1 MNKITTALEKI
12 FKNPFFIIVLFS
24 LIARILVH
32 LLFGDIIIF
41 NDSHGYIEF
50 AGLLSDLNLSG
61 YNGQRSPGYP
71 VLICLAGNN
80 IYITAVVQTVIGIF
94 TSLYYYKI
102 MNVLGFRRRTALIVT
117 ILLNTLLVVLF
128 YEVSILTE
136 TLTLFFIAFIFYT
149 LLNGFF
155 TARQSTVQLLWFSFV
170 LGYLTLIKTF
180 YIFLPF
186 VIYGLYTLKHF
197 SFKNIVNRTI
207 VIIAFPLI
215 AFLGWSYVNR
225 INTGYFVSTTFYGIN
240 ISQNCVSFAEKA
252 PPEYK
257 LISDIYV
264 KHREMDKKNNKD
276 IAMSIWS
283 AHAELTRKTGLNFA
297 DLSAELAAFS
307 KATIAQNPVDYI
319 KQVGVSWYAFWRTSL
334 GPEYIKFKN
343 AGNKRIVAAI
353 HLPEKLALRSIKIS
367 FVIFMPLHL
376 ANFIRNRKVSPQFI
390 ITIIVLCTSLLQ
402 AMATYG
408 TNSRFSFPFEFIMV
422 ISVLLTVKQLLE
434 RYSRSHQSII

>member
-1 MNKITTALEKI
+1 MSQITPVLEKTL
-12 FKNPFFIIVLFS
+12 KSPFFIIASFS
-24 LIARILVH
+24 ILARIIVY

-71 VLICLAGNN
+71 LLICLAGNN
-80 IYITAVVQTVIGIF
+80 IYITAVLQTVIGIF
-94 TSLYYYKI
+94 TAFYYYKI
-102 MNVLGFRRRTALIVT
+102 MNVLGFRRRTALAVT
-117 ILLNTLLVVLF
+117 ILLNTLLVVIF

-136 TLTLFFIAFIFYT
+136 TLTLFFISLIFYE

-155 TARQSTVQLLWFSFV
+155 TVRQSTVKLLWFSFI
-170 LGYLTLIKTF
+170 LGYLILIKPF

-186 VIYGLYTLKHF
+186 IIYGLYTLKHF

-207 VIIAFPLI
+207 VIITFPLI

-225 INTGYFVSTTFYGIN
+225 INTGYFVSSTFYGIN

-257 LISDIYV
+257 AISDIYV
-264 KHREMDKKNNKD
+264 KHREMDKKNNKN

-283 AHAELTRKTGLNFA
+283 AHAELTRETGLNFA

-307 KATIAQNPVDYI
+307 KATIAQNPIDYI
-319 KQVGVSWYAFWRTSL
+319 KQVGVSWYDFWRTSL
-334 GPEYIKFKN
+334 SPKYIKFEN
-343 AGNKRIVAAI
+343 AGNKRIIAAI
-353 HLPEKLALRSIKIS
+353 HLPQKLALRSIKIL
-367 FVIFMPLHL
+367 FIIFMPLHL

-422 ISVLLTVKQLLE
+422 ISVLLTAKQLME
-434 RYSRSHQSII
+434 RYRKSHQSII